1 MADDSDRVIPATP
14 RRREEARRQG
24 ALPTA
29 SLPAWVATAG
39 TAVLLLPAWS
49 AATMSAATDLVRHAL
64 AAAGSDEASPL
75 VSSLPAVTMP
85 TLAVVLAAAGAG
97 LAVRFVLDGFSWHPQ
112 RALPSWRRIDLV
124 AGLARVISGRTLTS
138 AAAAGLGLAV
148 VAATAAVVIGP
159 LLAATDVAQA
169 AGAAWWATAWLMGVS
184 ALVAGAAWAAARHR
198 FERRIRMTPE
208 EFAEEARSAQS
219 DPKVRLLQQQRRRS
233 AQPTAGAA

>member
-39 TAVLLLPAWS
+39 TAVLLLPAWA
-49 AATMSAATDLVRHAL
+49 AATTSAATDLVRGAL
-64 AAAGSDEASPL
+64 ADAGAGEASPL
-75 VSSLPAVTMP
+75 VSLLPAVTMP
-85 TLAVVLAAAGAG
+85 TLAVVLAAAAAG
-97 LAVRFVLDGFSWHPQ
+97 LAVRFVLDGFSWQPQ
-112 RALPSWRRIDLV
+112 RALPAWRRVDLV
-124 AGLARVISGRTLTS
+124 AGLARVVSGRTLVG

-148 VAATAAVVIGP
+148 VVATAAFVIGP
-159 LLAATDVAQA
+159 LLAATDPAEA
-169 AGAAWWATAWLMGVS
+169 AGSAWRATAWLTAAS
-184 ALVAGAAWAAARHR
+184 ALVAIAAWASARHR

-219 DPKVRLLQQQRRRS
+219 DPKVRLLQQQRRRT

>member
-39 TAVLLLPAWS
+39 TAVLLMPAWA
-49 AATMSAATDLVRHAL
+49 AATTSAATDLVREAL
-64 AAAGSDEASPL
+64 ADAGAGEISPL
-75 VSSLPAVTMP
+75 VSLLPAVAMP
-85 TLAVVLAAAGAG
+85 TLAVVLAAAAAG
-97 LAVRFVLDGFSWHPQ
+97 LAVRFVLDGVSWHPQ

-124 AGLARVISGRTLTS
+124 AGLGRVVSGRTL
-138 AAAAGLGLAV
+138 AAAAGAGLGLAV
-148 VAATAAVVIGP
+148 VAATAAFVIGP
-159 LLAATDVAQA
+159 LLAATDPAQA
-169 AGAAWWATAWLMGVS
+169 AGAAWRALAWLTGAS
-184 ALVAGAAWAAARHR
+184 ALVAVAAWASARRR

-219 DPKVRLLQQQRRRS
+219 DPKVRLLQQQRRR
-233 AQPTAGAA
+233 APQPTAGAA